1 MLKFLIAVDG
11 SVHAKNAIEA
21 VAALARAS
29 AQLEVILVNVRSD
42 PIYYAELPPDA
53 LQELEAAVL
62 TQQARVLQEAAALAR
77 ASGLT
82 VSATRDPSGAEA
94 TEIVRAAEEL
104 GVDQIVMGTRGM
116 GAIGGL
122 FMGSVAQRVVHLA
135 KRPVLLVK

>member
-29 AQLEVILVNVRSD
+29 AQLEVILVNVRND

-82 VSATRDPSGAEA
+82 VRRTR
-94 TEIVRAAEEL
+94 R
-104 GVDQIVMGTRGM
+104 
-116 GAIGGL
+116 
-122 FMGSVAQRVVHLA
+122 
-135 KRPVLLVK
+135 